1 MRLITAVVP
10 LVARP
15 CRLLCWRSRQDR
27 SGWRPALSANAH
39 APHPRRLQQL
49 AGGPCCPLGRPA
61 TADPAAAQA
70 AGAADP
76 PTRAAALN
84 GPCSNRWIEPHS
96 TPLSCWRSDGTD
108 PSGGPTSGGPQT
120 GEDRTKPS
128 PRNRSICC
136 KPSANGG
143 ANLDAIRPSVGERR
157 WESRSSSVTN
167 RPRP

>member
-1 MRLITAVVP
+1 MRSPATRAAAPPSSSSSRWPGGRRAHGTAAAEGILASIRQISRYRLGGMPPLVRLRAAVVP

-76 PTRAAALN
+76 PSTRRGAELPHLGEAQGEPALN
-84 GPCSNRWIEPHS
+84 HRGQCVCI
-96 TPLSCWRSDGTD
+96 
-108 PSGGPTSGGPQT
+108 
-120 GEDRTKPS
+120 
-128 PRNRSICC
+128 
-136 KPSANGG
+136 
-143 ANLDAIRPSVGERR
+143 
-157 WESRSSSVTN
+157 
-167 RPRP
+167 PRPAFRCTDC